1 MKKVIL
7 TVAIAANLIA
17 CNQTQTETQKQMIEQ
32 KQSIGLVELTT
43 FKLNKGISNADF
55 VKSAEQM
62 ENNFLKNQDGFIKR
76 TLTISGDTL
85 WTDIVYWE
93 NQEIHSKAMN
103 MAEKSEKVM
112 PFMGKIDFNSVKM
125 SLNKPMISNK

>member
-7 TVAIAANLIA
+7 TMAIAASLIA

-32 KQSIGLVELTT
+32 KQTIGLVELIT
-43 FKLNKGISNADF
+43 FRLNKGISNNDF

-62 ENNFLKNQDGFIKR
+62 ENDFLKNQNGFIKR

-85 WTDIVYWE
+85 WTDIVFWE
-93 NQEIHSKAMN
+93 NQESHSKAMQ

-112 PFMGKIDFNSVKM
+112 PFMRKIDFNTVKM
-125 SLNKPMISNK
+125 SLNKPMISNE